1 MLLSA
6 SLWKNQKEY
15 LKLHRLI
22 AKEKTDTLSES
33 ESYLLQNWL
42 TENDRNREIYEKL
55 QDGEMLAKELN
66 ELGKFDKKKAFKKV
80 QKMISEEGKK
90 QKTFR
95 AIPNFI
101 KYAAAIA
108 VFLVCSY
115 LIVVISRKNEA
126 FQYSQNTIIPGKQMA
141 ILITT
146 NSQEVVLNN
155 SDKVQIIK
163 DQLADIILSGS
174 TLCYYKNQTSHAKN
188 VIGFNTLVTPRGG
201 GFTLFLSDS
210 TEVILNSGSK
220 LKYPVVFNDNSRV
233 VELEGEAFF
242 KVTKSLETPFIVK
255 TNDVNVTVYGTVFNV
270 LAYADEGFIKATLV
284 EGKVGVTIN
293 NMKSGSEIKLISGQQ
308 LTYNRGTGSSK
319 TTEVNTS
326 QFTAWTNGR
335 FVFENE
341 PIGDILNVM
350 SRWYNFNFIFKDESL
365 KKQRFTLNLS
375 RHVDVNKILE
385 MISISSDI
393 KFSIKGDSVLV
404 NSE

>member
-1 MLLSA
+1 MEKHERIFEIA
-6 SLWKNQKEY
+6 
-15 LKLHRLI
+15 RLI
-22 AKEKTDTLSES
+22 AKEKTDRLSDTECN
-33 ESYLLQNWL
+33 LLENWL
-42 TENDRNREIYEKL
+42 TENDRNLEIYEKL

-66 ELGKFDKKKAFKKV
+66 ELGKFDEKKAFKKV

-90 QKTFR
+90 HKTFK

-101 KYAAAIA
+101 KYAAAVA

-115 LIVVISRKNEA
+115 LIVVISGKNEVVR
-126 FQYSQNTIIPGKQMA
+126 YSQNTIIPGKQIA
-141 ILITT
+141 FLITT
-146 NSQEVVLNN
+146 NSQEVDLYN
-155 SDKVQIIK
+155 SDKVKIIK
-163 DQLADIILSGS
+163 DPLANIILSGS
-174 TLCYYKNQTSHAKN
+174 TLCYYKNQTIHAKN

-220 LKYPVVFNDNSRV
+220 IKYPVVFNDNSRV

-242 KVTKSLETPFIVK
+242 KVTKGLKTPFIVK
-255 TNDVNVTVYGTVFNV
+255 TNDVNITVYGTAFNV
-270 LAYADEGFIKATLV
+270 FAYADESFIKATLV

-293 NMKSGSEIKLISGQQ
+293 NMKSGSEIKLSPGQQ
-308 LTYNRGTGSSK
+308 LTFNRGTGNSK

-326 QFTAWTNGR
+326 QFIAWTNGK

-341 PIGDILNVM
+341 PIGDILNIM
-350 SRWYNFNFIFKDESL
+350 SRWYNFNFVFKDESL

-375 RHVDVNKILE
+375 RYIGVNKILE

-393 KFSIKGDSVLV
+393 KFSIKGDSIIVY
-404 NSE
+404 SE